1 MVSQQANPIKQIL
14 AAGQRICFLIV
25 DELSEDHPKLAW
37 SILEIY
43 LYPVSVEESGE
54 REEREREG
62 GTQKICNSMSLR
74 MI

>member
-1 MVSQQANPIKQIL
+1 MVSQQANPIKQVL

-43 LYPVSVEESGE
+43 LHPVSVEDGG
-54 REEREREG
+54 RGEREREG
-62 GTQKICNSMSLR
+62 GREKICNSMSLR